1 MRQLILDLRP
11 NAPPTLDNFLPA
23 ANWEALQCLRALAAG
38 RAPDAV
44 IYLWGP
50 SGSGKTH
57 LLRASVAACIQRGDS
72 AQYVAT
78 GQTLPPMRPA
88 LLAVDD
94 VQKLDMPRQ
103 VELFNAINAA
113 REDGGVVLAA
123 GDVPPGRLAL
133 RPDLATRL
141 AWGLVYALSPLG
153 DADKLMALT
162 ERAQAR
168 GMTLPAEVARY
179 LLTHCRRDLPHLLA
193 LVDALD
199 EYSLSLRR
207 PVTVTLLKSMLQG
220 SEV

>member
-11 NAPPTLDNFLPA
+11 DAAPTLDNFLPA
-23 ANWEALQCLRALAAG
+23 ANREALQCLRAVAAG

-50 SGSGKTH
+50 AGSGKTH
-57 LLRASVAACIQRGDS
+57 LLRASVAACLQRGKP
-72 AQYVAT
+72 AAYLAA
-78 GQTLPPMRPA
+78 GQSLPPVLPG

-94 VQKLDMPRQ
+94 VQDLDMTRQ
-103 VELFNAINAA
+103 VGLFNAINQA
-113 REDGGVVLAA
+113 REGAGVVLAA
-123 GDVPPGRLAL
+123 GDAPPTRLSL
-133 RPDLATRL
+133 RADLSTRL

-199 EYSLSLRR
+199 A
-207 PVTVTLLKSMLQG
+207 
-220 SEV
+220 